1 MYVADLK
8 PTFGRCQAGSLTNH
22 SVHPPW
28 VEPPTKFSK
37 QKKGGC
43 WLDLNFE
50 RGLLEKRG

>member
-37 QKKGGC
+37 KKKGRVLTGPQ
-43 WLDLNFE
+43 L
-50 RGLLEKRG
+50 